1 MCEGVKRVVLL
12 CSAVVVNLQLGFHL
26 VVKLNRVNIYPRL
39 RSKTIVVM
47 LLVRSRQFVIS
58 MVLLT
63 GYGMFLYS
71 QWPLVAEAGVTG
83 KLEATL
89 HGLFFGSGVILALL
103 HIWHLCGIPLVFAY
117 HHHYESWYHR
127 APIAYCKEGVIF
139 ELPQLKTVKWRRS
152 SKKLQ
157 VYNAVMPG
165 IPCTWRMKVVR
176 AKQDRGDKL
185 KVQQSTMFMNL
196 VFNLVSL

>member
-103 HIWHLCGIPLVFAY
+103 HI
-117 HHHYESWYHR
+117 
-127 APIAYCKEGVIF
+127 
-139 ELPQLKTVKWRRS
+139 
-152 SKKLQ
+152 
-157 VYNAVMPG
+157 
-165 IPCTWRMKVVR
+165 
-176 AKQDRGDKL
+176 
-185 KVQQSTMFMNL
+185 
-196 VFNLVSL
+196 